1 VTAPETTG
9 AGLASAPAADRS
21 TTTPPLPRS
30 IEGALL
36 RYRILAY
43 VVGVGLVVL
52 VLIGVPLQTAGHN
65 DSVVKIVG
73 PLHGFLYMVYLVL
86 VLDLARRCRWNPIR
100 MILVMAAGTVP
111 FLSFVAEHY
120 TTRAVREGRTGWH
133 GFKRQR

>member
-1 VTAPETTG
+1 VSAPETTG
-9 AGLASAPAADRS
+9 AGLASAPSAHRS
-21 TTTPPLPRS
+21 PATPPLPRS
-30 IEGALL
+30 IAGALV

-52 VLIGVPLQTAGHN
+52 VLIGVPLRYAAGY
-65 DSVVKIVG
+65 DGVVAVVG

-86 VLDLARRCRWNPIR
+86 VLDLARRCRWNPLR

-133 GFKRQR
+133 GMRKAR

>member
-21 TTTPPLPRS
+21 TATPPLPRS

-73 PLHGFLYMVYLVL
+73 PLHGFLYMLYLVL

>member
-9 AGLASAPAADRS
+9 AGLASAPSDRS
-21 TTTPPLPRS
+21 TTAPPPLPRS

-73 PLHGFLYMVYLVL
+73 PLHGFLYMLYLVL

-100 MILVMAAGTVP
+100 MLLVMAAGTVP

-120 TTRAVREGRTGWH
+120 TTRAVHEGRTSWH
-133 GFKRQR
+133 GLR